1 MIRIK
6 ELINTMSDQD
16 RLYAVILIEQ
26 GKGMRYNKK
35 TMSEVFENYGNRG
48 VKSWIT
54 DKYYNER
61 GEIRLSLFIE
71 LKGDTKKC
79 SDVNYSTI
87 VCSL

>member
-16 RLYAVILIEQ
+16 RLDAVILIEN
-26 GKGMRYNKK
+26 GKGDRYHKK
-35 TMSEVFENYGNRG
+35 TIPEMFENYGNLG
-48 VKSWIT
+48 VKNWII

-71 LKGDTKKC
+71 VKEKTK
-79 SDVNYSTI
+79 
-87 VCSL
+87 

>member
-16 RLYAVILIEQ
+16 RLDAVILIEH
-26 GKGMRYNKK
+26 GKGMRYHKK

-61 GEIRLSLFIE
+61 GEIRISIFIE
-71 LKGDTKKC
+71 LREDKK
-79 SDVNYSTI
+79 
-87 VCSL
+87 